1 VARTRLTSWLGDGP
15 GGPEADPLAAEH
27 VAPVVAWLLGAGAR
41 AVTGRVI
48 EAGNGQVSVPAGWQ
62 PGTTVPLPA
71 LMSPGQAQELM
82 PRVLG
87 SAGEPPDLL
96 TADPAL
102 SGDRPPPG

>member
-1 VARTRLTSWLGDGP
+1 VVRIAVAASCR
-15 GGPEADPLAAEH
+15 
-27 VAPVVAWLLGAGAR
+27 LLGAGAR
-41 AVTGRVI
+41 AVTGWVI

-62 PGTTVPLPA
+62 PGTAVPLPP

-96 TADPAL
+96 AADPAL
-102 SGDRPPPG
+102 SGVRSHPG